1 MDSAF
6 HRRKAGDRGSKTA
19 ERDKSRLEEEKAMAL
34 KELGKK
40 QLEIELLKKTRISG
54 TGLENDRSE
63 PEGRELTQGD
73 NP

>member
-6 HRRKAGDRGSKTA
+6 RRRKAGDRGSKTA
-19 ERDKSRLEEEKAMAL
+19 EREKSRLEEEKDMAL
-34 KELGKK
+34 KELGEK

-54 TGLENDRSE
+54 SSLENDRSE
-63 PEGRELTQGD
+63 PEGWERTQVD